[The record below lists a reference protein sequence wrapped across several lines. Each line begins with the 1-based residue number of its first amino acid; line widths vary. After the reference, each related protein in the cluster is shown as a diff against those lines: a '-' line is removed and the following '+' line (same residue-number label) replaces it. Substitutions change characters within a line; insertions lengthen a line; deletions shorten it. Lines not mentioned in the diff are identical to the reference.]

1 MGRRGSRLGR
11 EKGGACCAVPA
22 SEVCANEHPCSSLDL
37 HDIECV
43 YVPDS
48 AAERSAPVQK
58 TLITSLF
65 TRNCLSWK
73 FACDAF

>member
-1 MGRRGSRLGR
+1 MSR
-11 EKGGACCAVPA
+11 EKGGVCCAVPA
-22 SEVCANEHPCSSLDL
+22 SEVCADEQPCSSLDL

-58 TLITSLF
+58 SLITSSLF
-65 TRNCLSWK
+65 TRNRLSWK
-73 FACDAF
+73 LASDAF